1 MLDLKDKLNIIREKL
16 EGRVLVGGGA
26 MATHLVERGIDN
38 NHHHGNL
45 TYAEVE
51 KFEQKVEV
59 GAHAFQ
65 IQPIFESES
74 LEKALEKIE
83 GMDLKIPLELMP
95 PASMPHLAG
104 DIVEPII

>member
-16 EGRVLVGGGA
+16 EGRVLVEGGA
-26 MATHLVERGIDN
+26 MGTHLAERGIDN
-38 NHHHGNL
+38 NHHGNF

-65 IQPIFESES
+65 TQPIFESES

-95 PASMPHLAG
+95 PASMPHLSG